1 MIMSYVSVYENK
13 TPRAKGVILAGAVHL
28 AIIAGVIVMPGIK
41 VPEILNGPFI
51 ATHIPNPKPPE
62 PVIEDKKP
70 EVKAAAQTRQR
81 APDRPDIDLVPLP
94 VVPIH
99 GYPDLK
105 SGTGSGGAGM
115 DIPFEAIKITPDPV
129 IVGARL
135 NTRYAEQFQPA
146 YPPGQLRLEQEAEVS
161 VRVLVG
167 SDGRVK
173 QIELIDSP
181 QVDFWSATRK
191 QALKKWRFTP
201 ATKDGKPF
209 ESWMTLKVR
218 FEINS

>member
-1 MIMSYVSVYENK
+1 MSYVSVYENK
-13 TPRAKGVILAGAVHL
+13 TPRSKGLILTGAVHA
-28 AIIAGVIVMPGIK
+28 AIIAGVIAMPGIEIPEK
-41 VPEILNGPFI
+41 FRGTIIAIPVPVDEPPTPVVEEQKPEIKI
-51 ATHIPNPKPPE
+51 AP
-62 PVIEDKKP
+62 
-70 EVKAAAQTRQR
+70 QTRQK
-81 APDRPDIDLVPLP
+81 APDQPITDLPLP
-94 VVPIH
+94 PVAPLH
-99 GYPDLK
+99 GFSDFGK
-105 SGTGSGGAGM
+105 GTGSGGAGLE
-115 DIPFEAIKITPDPV
+115 IPFEAIKITPDPV
-129 IVGARL
+129 IVDARL

-146 YPPGQLRLEQEAEVS
+146 YPPGQLRLEREAEVS

-167 SDGRVK
+167 TNGRVK

-181 QVDFWSATRK
+181 HVDFWTATRK

>member
-1 MIMSYVSVYENK
+1 MSYVSVYENK
-13 TPRAKGVILAGAVHL
+13 TPRSKGMLLAGAVH
-28 AIIAGVIVMPGIK
+28 AVIIAGVIAMPGIEI
-41 VPEILNGPFI
+41 PEKLNGPFI
-51 ATHIPNPKPPE
+51 AVHVPKPQPPE
-62 PVIEDKKP
+62 PVIKDQP
-70 EVKAAAQTRQR
+70 DEVKIARQTHQT
-81 APDRPDIDLVPLP
+81 APDQPTIDLPPTP
-94 VVPIH
+94 VKPVRS
-99 GYPDLK
+99 Y
-105 SGTGSGGAGM
+105 SGLTLGAGSAGAG
-115 DIPFEAIKITPDPV
+115 DGIPFDAIKITPEPV

-146 YPPGQLRLEQEAEVS
+146 YLAGQLRLEREGEVS
-161 VRVLVG
+161 VRVLIG

-181 QVDFWSATRK
+181 HVDFWTATRK

-218 FEINS
+218 FEING